1 MYNCLIEIA
10 RETFIDLK
18 FNRAVSETY
27 VTCDV
32 LDRGTGEMLGCG
44 TDTTLVMKGM
54 KYLSLI
60 HI

>member
-44 TDTTLVMKGM
+44 TDTTLVMK
-54 KYLSLI
+54 
-60 HI
+60 